1 MSPLPFFF
9 SYGLEN
15 SGCINFVPL
24 HETEI
29 SILFSQSTFIE
40 CPASTCCGRLCAG
53 IGENGD
59 AENRDRCSQV
69 PQYSEADI
77 QAKKYTVINN
87 QMLKRLSLKLFYITY
102 RIFSEIALY
111 EIKYVIIWQ

>member
-1 MSPLPFFF
+1 M
-9 SYGLEN
+9 
-15 SGCINFVPL
+15 PL

-69 PQYSEADI
+69 SQYSEADI
-77 QAKKYTVINN
+77 
-87 QMLKRLSLKLFYITY
+87 
-102 RIFSEIALY
+102 
-111 EIKYVIIWQ
+111 